1 MLAERD
7 AKLKTTLLPF
17 SVVITVRNECNS
29 IGPLIEGL
37 KAQSHQPEEI
47 VIVDG
52 ASTDGTLQVLADYA
66 QAGVITLISRPCNIA
81 QGRNLGIAQA
91 RNGWIAVADAGC
103 TIDRD
108 WLAELAG
115 CAGAHPTADVI
126 AGNYAFEVRN
136 AFEEAAVLATDT
148 PNRQTTDH
156 AKYYPSSRSVAFR
169 KSAWEG
175 VKGYPEWLYAA
186 EDTLFNIRLR
196 QLGFKFIFCREA
208 TVRWKPRPSLRAFA
222 KQHFLYARGNGRV
235 GIGTSGY
242 IVNLQFH
249 GAALA
254 GFLAMF
260 VWAPLGLVG
269 AAILAHHVRR
279 HLWRQATDAAVRS
292 SRPGI
297 RWRVLALMEV
307 MRLAGMA
314 GFLAGRFDRHRDPS
328 FILNQKAWMGVSSL
342 EDVPPFPD

>member
-1 MLAERD
+1 MLP
-7 AKLKTTLLPF
+7 PF
-17 SVVITVRNECNS
+17 SVVITVRNERNS

-37 KAQSHQPEEI
+37 KAQSLPPEEI

-52 ASTDGTLQVLADYA
+52 ASTDGTLQALADYA
-66 QAGVITLISRPCNIA
+66 RAGDITLISRPCNSA
-81 QGRNLGIAQA
+81 QGRNIGIAQA
-91 RNGWIAVADAGC
+91 RNSWIAVADAGC
-103 TIDRD
+103 TIDQD

-115 CAGAHPTADVI
+115 CARMHPTVDVI

-169 KSAWEG
+169 KSAWEA

-196 QLGFKFIFCREA
+196 QLGFNFIFCRGA
-208 TVRWKPRPSLRAFA
+208 TVRWKPRETLRAFV

-235 GIGTSGY
+235 GIGTAGY
-242 IVNLQFH
+242 IINLKFH

-254 GFLAMF
+254 AFLCMF

-269 AAILAHHVRR
+269 AAILAEHIRR
-279 HLWRQATDAAVRS
+279 HLWTQATEAAARS
-292 SRPGI
+292 SRSGT
-297 RWRVLALMEV
+297 RWRVLGLMEV

-314 GFLAGRFDRHRDPS
+314 GFVAGRIDRHRDPS
-328 FILNQKAWMGVSSL
+328 FVLNQRAWMGVASL
-342 EDVPPFPD
+342 EDLPPFRD